1 VLVEDLVDAG
11 YWTMV
16 QDGSE
21 FASGIYFSRLKVGE
35 FVATKRMLLLK

>member
-1 VLVEDLVDAG
+1 MVEDLVDAG

-21 FASGIYFSRLKVGE
+21 FTSGIYFSRLEAGQFAE
-35 FVATKRMLLLK
+35 TKRMLLLK